1 MSFTDRFKKSSNP
14 ILQEEKLFKA
24 NRPNPDSLDGQVIQR
39 NDSTVMTVDGA
50 VNKTFLMGLM
60 LLATS
65 VYSFFY
71 PSSILLWSGAIGGL
85 VLVLIMAFKPAMSP
99 TLAPI
104 YALLEG
110 LFVGSVTA
118 IYAAGFGAGIV
129 FQAVLLTLA
138 LLFMMLFVYKS
149 GLIKVTQKFRTGIM
163 MATGAIML
171 VYLLNIGLSFF
182 GMSLPFLH
190 EGGLIGIGISLFIIG
205 IATLNLLLDFDMID
219 RAAAARGAKVYGMV
233 LCDGADCHPRVAVHR
248 GASTFVGAKQRLG
261 GSSALCR
268 IPRKRKVES
277 GTSAFDLFRKQPV
290 FQILVRIK

>member
-24 NRPNPDSLDGQVIQR
+24 SQPNPESLDGSFIQR
-39 NDSTVMTVDGA
+39 ADDTAMTVNGA

-118 IYAAGFGAGIV
+118 IYAVGFGAGIV

-149 GLIKVTQKFRTGIM
+149 GMIKVTRKFRTGIM

-219 RAAAARGAKVYGMV
+219 RAAAARAPKYMEWFCAMGLIVTLVWLYIEV
-233 LCDGADCHPRVAVHR
+233 L
-248 GASTFVGAKQRLG
+248 RLLSVL
-261 GSSALCR
+261 SS
-268 IPRKRKVES
+268 
-277 GTSAFDLFRKQPV
+277 D
-290 FQILVRIK
+290 

>member
-1 MSFTDRFKKSSNP
+1 MSFTDRFKKSNNP
-14 ILQEEKLFKA
+14 ILKEDKLFKA
-24 NRPNPDSLDGQVIQR
+24 SQPNSDSLDGSFIQR
-39 NDSTVMTVDGA
+39 NDSTAMTVNGA

-60 LLATS
+60 LLSTAI
-65 VYSFFY
+65 YSFFF
-71 PSSILLWSGAIGGL
+71 PSTIFVWAGAIGGL

-110 LFVGSVTA
+110 LFVGSLTA

-129 FQAVLLTLA
+129 FQAVLLTMA
-138 LLFMMLFVYKS
+138 LLFMMLFVYKA
-149 GLIKVTQKFRTGIM
+149 GIIKVTRKFRTGVL

-190 EGGLIGIGISLFIIG
+190 EGGLLGVGISLFIIG

-219 RAAAARGAKVYGMV
+219 RAAAARAPKYMEWFCAMGLIVTLVWLYIEV
-233 LCDGADCHPRVAVHR
+233 L
-248 GASTFVGAKQRLG
+248 RLLSVL
-261 GSSALCR
+261 SS
-268 IPRKRKVES
+268 
-277 GTSAFDLFRKQPV
+277 D
-290 FQILVRIK
+290 